1 MNKKIQMFR
10 DRDREEHE
18 LTNVLFVDP
27 GLGGTGWAFFRM
39 IRTLFPKTVP
49 PFKPECSG
57 VIKIPKSEY
66 VGSWLTH
73 SSSVVSAFRG
83 MLSAYKPK
91 TVVLE
96 SPALWSGNA
105 TSHASAISGRDG
117 EPGDLFKLAYLL
129 GGLGLVVVEVTGDQP
144 ILVMPYEWKGQ
155 LPKEVIL
162 ERLDSWGI
170 KAKDHEADAIG
181 MGLAAQGSL

>member
-18 LTNVLFVDP
+18 LGHVLFVDP

-39 IRTLFPKTVP
+39 IRTLFPKTAP

-57 VIKIPKSEY
+57 VLKIHKGEY
-66 VGSWLTH
+66 EGSWLQH
-73 SSSVVSAFRG
+73 SSCVIAAFRG
-83 MLSAYKPK
+83 LLSAYKPQ

-105 TSHASAISGRDG
+105 ISHASAISGKDG

-129 GGLGLVVVEVTGDQP
+129 GGLGTAVADLTGNQP
-144 ILVMPYEWKGQ
+144 VLVMPYEWKGQ

-181 MGLAAQGSL
+181 MGLAAQGRL